1 MSPFLALIIDVLL
14 PLVADEANYCV
25 LRGEEKKGGKE
36 VENNRERE
44 RERSRL
50 EGKDNAPFRRLFG
63 RQGTRQVWH
72 ASLAP
77 SSSQQPSMELPR

>member
-25 LRGEEKKGGKE
+25 LRGEEKEGKKGGKE

-44 RERSRL
+44 RE
-50 EGKDNAPFRRLFG
+50 EQARRE
-63 RQGTRQVWH
+63 R
-72 ASLAP
+72 
-77 SSSQQPSMELPR
+77 

>member
-44 RERSRL
+44 RE
-50 EGKDNAPFRRLFG
+50 EQARRE
-63 RQGTRQVWH
+63 R
-72 ASLAP
+72 
-77 SSSQQPSMELPR
+77 